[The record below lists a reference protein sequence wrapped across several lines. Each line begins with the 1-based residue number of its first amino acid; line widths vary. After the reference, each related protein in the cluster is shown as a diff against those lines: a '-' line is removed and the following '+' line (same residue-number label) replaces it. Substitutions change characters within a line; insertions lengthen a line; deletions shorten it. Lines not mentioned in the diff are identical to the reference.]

1 MKLHYK
7 TALPLL
13 IMVST
18 ITFHILCDE
27 QLQNDTK
34 AEQPQ
39 GPPQPQT
46 DEEKFLWL
54 SYNRDQ
60 FESKGGKLIIPKDWI
75 APVFDPTKIDELK
88 EQYGSLSDQDGG
100 NRRRLDDKLQTLSID
115 IKNLPNSPQ
124 NVPRPN
130 FPALLLNQLP
140 FREIDTQTNL
150 NDPFEVECT
159 SGQKIGL
166 FIKHEI
172 KREQIGS
179 VVWNILDLENVDVD
193 IIGLSQAILNQNSQ
207 TEPSSNEVD
216 KSHVHIQ
223 SISQNEFR
231 GVKILQQANIQ
242 IKCDDYIEIKEEI
255 VSQDI
260 KQADNNSTNSDS
272 QNNISSNSDQK
283 QESNSQNSDSQ
294 IKNVSKSQ
302 QPENP
307 NIGKFT
313 LELKKREDSQN
324 MLSQILNNLAQKDK
338 NPDNTVVEELISIRK
353 TVIIKIIPKEN

>member
-18 ITFHILCDE
+18 ITFHILCEE

-39 GPPQPQT
+39 GPPQPKT

-54 SYNRDQ
+54 SFNRDQ

-88 EQYGSLSDQDGG
+88 EQYGSLSDQEGG
-100 NRRRLDDKLQTLSID
+100 NRRRLDDKLPTLSID
-115 IKNLPNSPQ
+115 IKNLPNQPQ

-150 NDPFEVECT
+150 NNPFEVECT

-193 IIGLSQAILNQNSQ
+193 IIGLPQAILNENKL
-207 TEPSSNEVD
+207 TGPSSSSSEVD
-216 KSHVHIQ
+216 KSHVHIID
-223 SISQNEFR
+223 ISQNEFR

-242 IKCDDYIEIKEEI
+242 IKCDDYIEIKEGNA
-255 VSQDI
+255 SQTNKLVD
-260 KQADNNSTNSDS
+260 NSTNND
-272 QNNISSNSDQK
+272 NININSSYSDQK
-283 QESNSQNSDSQ
+283 QESNYENSDSEN
-294 IKNVSKSQ
+294 KVVSEPQNS
-302 QPENP
+302 

-324 MLSQILNNLAQKDK
+324 MLNQILNDLAQKEK
-338 NPDNTVVEELISIRK
+338 NSDNSVVEEVISIRK
-353 TVIIKIIPKEN
+353 TVIIKILPKRN